1 LCEDTAD
8 MEAFTDP
15 LPSGLSPTRYK
26 DTTAVALTCVKIW
39 QMLKPSKITQLKAN
53 LFQNTAKKL
62 HARDT

>member
-1 LCEDTAD
+1 MAD

-15 LPSGLSPTRYK
+15 LPSGLNPTRYE
-26 DTTAVALTCVKIW
+26 DTTTVASTCVKRR

-53 LFQNTAKKL
+53 FFQNTAKKL